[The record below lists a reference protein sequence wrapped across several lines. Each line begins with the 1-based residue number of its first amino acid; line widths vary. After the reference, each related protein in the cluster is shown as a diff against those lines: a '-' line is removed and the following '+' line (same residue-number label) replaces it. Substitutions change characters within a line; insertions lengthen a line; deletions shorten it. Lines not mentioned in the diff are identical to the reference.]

1 MPGSNDRLMEMKAE
15 VFAAVG
21 QPVRLAI
28 VELLA
33 AGPMCVCDIA
43 AKVHAERSNVS
54 RHLAVLVQAGVL
66 SCTKQGLKMIYTLER
81 PCILDAVKCV
91 EKVIR
96 QRITDV
102 AKALQPA
109 GAS

>member
-1 MPGSNDRLMEMKAE
+1 MAKQVDRLMEMKAE

-33 AGPMCVCDIA
+33 DGPMCVCDIA
-43 AKVHAERSNVS
+43 KQVRSERSNVS
-54 RHLAVLVQAGVL
+54 RHLGVLVQAGVL
-66 SCTKQGLKMIYTLER
+66 SCTKDGLKMIYALER

-96 QRITDV
+96 QRV
-102 AKALQPA
+102 QAAAQA
-109 GAS
+109 VGAT